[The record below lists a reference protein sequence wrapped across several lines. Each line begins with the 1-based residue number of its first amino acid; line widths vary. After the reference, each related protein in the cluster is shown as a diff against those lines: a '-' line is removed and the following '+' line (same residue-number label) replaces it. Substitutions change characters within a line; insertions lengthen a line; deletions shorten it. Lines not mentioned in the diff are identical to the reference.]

1 MQALSDKVAIVTGAA
16 GGIGVGIVTSLVTEG
31 ARVVVTDLTDERLEG
46 ARPSFAGF
54 GDRVTYVAADI
65 TDEQQT
71 FGIVEAGERAFGKID
86 VLVNNAAVGGT
97 GKTILDLPVEEW
109 TKLLTVDLTGTFLMC
124 RAVLPGMISR
134 SRGSI
139 INITSIAGVEG
150 LAGSVHYSAA
160 KSGLHGLTKALAR
173 EVAQHYINVNAVAPG
188 LVDTEMSRRRGQEE
202 SRKMVLW
209 PRIGLPSDIG
219 DAVAYL
225 ASDSAEFITG
235 QVVEVGGG
243 THM

>member
-1 MQALSDKVAIVTGAA
+1 MQDLDNKVAIVTGGA
-16 GGIGVGIVTSLVTEG
+16 GGIGAGITTSILEWG
-31 ARVVVTDLTDERLEG
+31 GRVIVADLSQERLDA
-46 ARPSFAGF
+46 ARELFSEHAS
-54 GDRVTYVAADI
+54 RVRFVQGDI
-65 TDEQQT
+65 TSPEQAARI
-71 FGIVEAGERAFGKID
+71 FESGMEAFGEVN

-97 GKTILDLPVEEW
+97 GKTILELPFEEW
-109 TKLLTVDLTGTFLMC
+109 ERLLHVDLTGAFVMS
-124 RAVLPGMISR
+124 RAVLPSMIEQR
-134 SRGSI
+134 RGSI

-173 EVAQHYINVNAVAPG
+173 EVAQYFINVNAIAPG

-202 SRKMVLW
+202 SRKQVLW

-225 ASDSAEFITG
+225 ASDSSEFITG
-235 QVVEVGGG
+235 QVIEVGGG